1 MPKPRWC
8 LVCYAL
14 STQRTFPK
22 SYGIPK
28 RQCRDQVGSFSKWV
42 APTVANGKVYL
53 ATFSNQVQ
61 VYGLLNTTPS
71 ASTGLSGSVGCSGN
85 AVNLT
90 ATGNIDWAKWPNYIH
105 KASGGSQISNYSVIG
120 GATVQPYTSD
130 PRFLSWSDGTPT
142 LEGSDSSGVAT
153 GGGTSAQNSGRGQ
166 GFHISV
172 PADPTSRTLY
182 IYVGGSNSSGTLTA
196 HLSDSSAPDY
206 VSSLSGAG
214 QYDAVYTL
222 VYRADTA
229 GQQLVVEWVQ
239 TSDTGN
245 VTLQGAALS
254 DGRPSMPTDVSATD
268 GTSGSTVTVTWSA
281 SIGATSYTVY
291 RSTAAGA
298 LGASIGSTSSAVLTD
313 STVTPGTVYY
323 YAVVAT
329 NALGSSAP
337 SSQDS
342 GYAATGPPPPTNVSA
357 SDGTSV
363 TSVVVT
369 WSSSTGATSYTVY
382 RSTSAGTLG
391 SSVGTTNTNSLTDTT
406 VNAGQLYYYS
416 VVATGAGGDSAPSLQ
431 DSGYA
436 GTQARRALSSAL
448 ASRASPQWISPPAA
462 PATGRNGQTTFTR
475 PAAGRR
481 FRISPRSARVRSIA
495 YNNDQRPI
503 SWSDGTPTAAATA
516 DVSGNYVAG
525 IGNGFQISAPAD
537 TTTRT
542 LYVYVGGWKSGGTLV
557 AHLSDN
563 SAVDYV
569 DSSFS
574 STTGQYKLVYTLTYR
589 AASAGQRL
597 VVNWTQAS
605 GTGNVTLQGAA
616 LAAGA
621 PAGSLGGAGVASFA
635 AVDLTASGT
644 GDWAK
649 WPNYIHK
656 ASGGAQIPN
665 FTKIGTGTVY
675 TYNND
680 QRPISWSDGTPT
692 AAATAD
698 VSGNYVAGIGNGF
711 QISAPADTTTRTLYV
726 YVGGWKS
733 GGTLVAHLSD
743 NSAVDYVDSS
753 FSSTTGQYKLVYTL
767 TYRAASA
774 GQRLV
779 VNWTQASGTGN
790 VTLQGAALAAGSPA
804 GSLGGAGVAN
814 FATVDLTASGTGDW
828 AKWPNYIHKASGGAQ
843 IPNFTKIGTGTVYSL
858 QQRPAP
864 NQLERWHAH
873 RSSNRR
879 CLGKLRRR
887 HRQRLP
893 DQRPG

>member
-142 LEGSDSSGVAT
+142 LAGSDSSGVAT

-182 IYVGGSNSSGTLTA
+182 VYVGGSNSSGTLTA

-214 QYDAVYTL
+214 QYDAVYAL

-254 DGRPSMPTDVSATD
+254 DGRPSIPTDVSATD
-268 GTSGSTVTVTWSA
+268 GTSASTVTVTWSA

-342 GYAATGPPPPTNVSA
+342 GYAATGTPPPTNVSA

-369 WSSSTGATSYTVY
+369 WSSSTGAINYTVY

-406 VNAGQLYYYS
+406 VSAGQLYYYS

-436 GTQARRALSSAL
+436 GNAGTLGAVIGAGVANFATVDLT
-448 ASRASPQWISPPAA
+448 ASGTGDWAKWPNYIHKASGGAQIANFTKIG
-462 PATGRNGQTTFTR
+462 TGTVY
-475 PAAGRR
+475 
-481 FRISPRSARVRSIA
+481 I

-537 TTTRT
+537 TTM
-542 LYVYVGGWKSGGTLV
+542 
-557 AHLSDN
+557 
-563 SAVDYV
+563 
-569 DSSFS
+569 
-574 STTGQYKLVYTLTYR
+574 
-589 AASAGQRL
+589 
-597 VVNWTQAS
+597 
-605 GTGNVTLQGAA
+605 
-616 LAAGA
+616 
-621 PAGSLGGAGVASFA
+621 
-635 AVDLTASGT
+635 
-644 GDWAK
+644 
-649 WPNYIHK
+649 
-656 ASGGAQIPN
+656 
-665 FTKIGTGTVY
+665 
-675 TYNND
+675 
-680 QRPISWSDGTPT
+680 
-692 AAATAD
+692 
-698 VSGNYVAGIGNGF
+698 
-711 QISAPADTTTRTLYV
+711 RTLYV

-804 GSLGGAGVAN
+804 GSLGGAGVAS

-843 IPNFTKIGTGTVYSL
+843 IPNFTKIGTGTVYIYNND
-858 QQRPAP
+858 QRP